1 MTGSIISALALL
13 AYTAPESTFLP
24 WSLPLGMGLGIV
36 FAASTGSFLIPQST
50 RLGSSLFAVYLYGGM
65 ILFGAMLLHDV
76 QRVLQTAEKLPFD
89 PDRPDTFDPI
99 NAAMAMYM
107 DCLNIFVRFVQLFA
121 LQEVAKRIKK

>member
-1 MTGSIISALALL
+1 
-13 AYTAPESTFLP
+13 
-24 WSLPLGMGLGIV
+24 
-36 FAASTGSFLIPQST
+36 
-50 RLGSSLFAVYLYGGM
+50 M

-121 LQEVAKRIKK
+121 LQEVAKRIKKWCQLNFSLFIYINDDDTEKNKYSIAL